1 MRGMRECSANVIP
14 PTLFKKFKKGSFYCP
29 FFLHFLDTSFY
40 KPLNSSVTIRHEAN
54 EAKKNITN

>member
-1 MRGMRECSANVIP
+1 MFCECNP